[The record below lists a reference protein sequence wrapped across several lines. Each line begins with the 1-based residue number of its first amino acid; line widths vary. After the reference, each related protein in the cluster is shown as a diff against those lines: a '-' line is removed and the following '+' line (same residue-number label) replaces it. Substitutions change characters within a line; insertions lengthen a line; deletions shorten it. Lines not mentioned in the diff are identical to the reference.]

1 MSITPSLPPG
11 IKNSRSARVAAGLHS
26 AAIHLLRRARRVDL
40 ETGLSPERLSLL
52 SVLCFAGP
60 RTVGELADAEMVSRP
75 AISRILNGLE
85 ESGLARRSSS
95 DEDGRR
101 VVVTVTAKGRRVMD
115 WARKRRLEAIE
126 GELSRLSSRD
136 LAVLEA
142 ATTVLGRMGRRGE
155 R

>member
-1 MSITPSLPPG
+1 
-11 IKNSRSARVAAGLHS
+11 
-26 AAIHLLRRARRVDL
+26 
-40 ETGLSPERLSLL
+40 
-52 SVLCFAGP
+52 
-60 RTVGELADAEMVSRP
+60 VGELADAEMVSRP